1 LARDE
6 AKGWLAPYEALAA
19 QEYCARLAR
28 NAAALRALGAP
39 TLLALPDQMER
50 AVFDAY
56 SEFRLRRRV

>member
-1 LARDE
+1 
-6 AKGWLAPYEALAA
+6 
-19 QEYCARLAR
+19 
-28 NAAALRALGAP
+28 LGAP